1 MISTLEGV
9 YLLVE
14 ATPRTT
20 AIPRRILIADD
31 EPLIRLDL
39 REMLTTLGY
48 HVVGEAS
55 DGATAVLLAREE
67 RPDLVLMDIKMP
79 ELDGLEAARILTAEN
94 VAPVLL
100 LTAYSQKE
108 LVERAQQAGVVGYLV
123 KPFRDSD
130 IQPAI
135 EVALARFEEFRALR
149 SQMQS
154 LEESLETRKIV
165 DRAKGVLMDA
175 QGLKEADAFR
185 RIQKLSMDS
194 RKSMRDVAEA
204 ILLAHQV

>member
-1 MISTLEGV
+1 M
-9 YLLVE
+9 VE
-14 ATPRTT
+14 ATR
-20 AIPRRILIADD
+20 RRILIADD

-48 HVVGEAS
+48 NVVGEAA
-55 DGATAVLLAREE
+55 DGATAVRLAREAE
-67 RPDLVLMDIKMP
+67 PDLVIMDIQMP
-79 ELDGLEAARILTAEN
+79 EIDGLEAARLLTAEN
-94 VAPVLL
+94 IAPVLL

-130 IQPAI
+130 IQPAVEI
-135 EVALARFEEFRALR
+135 ALTRFEEFRAMRTQL
-149 SQMQS
+149 QT
-154 LEESLETRKIV
+154 LEESLETRKSV
-165 DRAKGVLMDA
+165 DRAKGVLMDT

-194 RKSMRDVAEA
+194 RKSMREVAEA

>member
-1 MISTLEGV
+1 
-9 YLLVE
+9 LVE
-14 ATPRTT
+14 ATR
-20 AIPRRILIADD
+20 RRILIADD

-48 HVVGEAS
+48 NVVGEAA
-55 DGATAVLLAREE
+55 DGATAVRLARDTT
-67 RPDLVLMDIKMP
+67 PDLVIMDIQMP
-79 ELDGLEAARILTAEN
+79 EIDGLEAARLLTSEN
-94 VAPVLL
+94 IAPVLL

-130 IQPAI
+130 IQPAVEI
-135 EVALARFEEFRALR
+135 ALTRFEEFRSMRTQL
-149 SQMQS
+149 QT
-154 LEESLETRKIV
+154 LEESLETRKSV
-165 DRAKGVLMDA
+165 DRAKGVLMDT

-194 RKSMRDVAEA
+194 RKSMREVAEA

>member
-1 MISTLEGV
+1 M
-9 YLLVE
+9 VE
-14 ATPRTT
+14 AIPDTTTT
-20 AIPRRILIADD
+20 ARRILIADD

-48 HVVGEAS
+48 NVVGEAS
-55 DGATAVLLAREE
+55 DGATAVRLAREQQ
-67 RPDLVLMDIKMP
+67 PDLVLMDIKMP

-94 VAPVLL
+94 IAPVVL

-135 EVALARFEEFRALR
+135 EVALARFEEFRAVR
-149 SQMQS
+149 DQVQT

-194 RKSMRDVAEA
+194 RKSMREVAEA
-204 ILLAHQV
+204 VLLAHQV

>member
-1 MISTLEGV
+1 LS
-9 YLLVE
+9 E
-14 ATPRTT
+14 A
-20 AIPRRILIADD
+20 APRRILVADD

-39 REMLTTLGY
+39 REMLTALGY

-55 DGATAVLLAREE
+55 DGTTAVRLARET
-67 RPDLVLMDIKMP
+67 RPDLVIMDVQMP
-79 ELDGLEAARILTAEN
+79 DLDGIEAARMLTAEN

-130 IQPAI
+130 IQPAV
-135 EVALARFEEFRALR
+135 EVALARFEEFRAVR
-149 SQMQS
+149 EQVRT

-165 DRAKGVLMDA
+165 DRAKGVLMDT
-175 QGLKEADAFR
+175 QGLKEAEAFR

-194 RKSMRDVAEA
+194 RKSMREVAEA

>member
-1 MISTLEGV
+1 M
-9 YLLVE
+9 VE
-14 ATPRTT
+14 AIPDTT
-20 AIPRRILIADD
+20 ATARRILIADD

-48 HVVGEAS
+48 NVVGEAS
-55 DGATAVLLAREE
+55 DGATAVRLAREQQ
-67 RPDLVLMDIKMP
+67 PDLVLMDIKMP

-94 VAPVLL
+94 IAPVVL

-135 EVALARFEEFRALR
+135 EVALARFEEFRAVR
-149 SQMQS
+149 DQVQT

-194 RKSMRDVAEA
+194 RKSMREVAEA
-204 ILLAHQV
+204 VLLAHQV

>member
-1 MISTLEGV
+1 M
-9 YLLVE
+9 VE
-14 ATPRTT
+14 ATR
-20 AIPRRILIADD
+20 RRILIADD

-48 HVVGEAS
+48 NVVGEAA
-55 DGATAVLLAREE
+55 DGATAVRLARDTT
-67 RPDLVLMDIKMP
+67 PDLVIMDIQMP
-79 ELDGLEAARILTAEN
+79 EIDGLEAARLLTAEN
-94 VAPVLL
+94 IAPVLL

-130 IQPAI
+130 IQPAVEI
-135 EVALARFEEFRALR
+135 ALTRFEEFRSMRTQL
-149 SQMQS
+149 QT
-154 LEESLETRKIV
+154 LEESLETRKSV
-165 DRAKGVLMDA
+165 DRAKGVLMDT

-194 RKSMRDVAEA
+194 RKSMREVAEA

>member
-48 HVVGEAS
+48 QVVGEAS
-55 DGATAVLLAREE
+55 DGATAVRLAREE

>member
-1 MISTLEGV
+1 
-9 YLLVE
+9 LVE
-14 ATPRTT
+14 ATR
-20 AIPRRILIADD
+20 RRILIADD

-48 HVVGEAS
+48 NVVGEAA
-55 DGATAVLLAREE
+55 DGTTAVRLARDTT
-67 RPDLVLMDIKMP
+67 PDLVIMDIQMP
-79 ELDGLEAARILTAEN
+79 EIDGLEAARLLTAEN
-94 VAPVLL
+94 IAPVLL

-130 IQPAI
+130 IQPAVEI
-135 EVALARFEEFRALR
+135 ALTRFEEFRSMRTQL
-149 SQMQS
+149 QT
-154 LEESLETRKIV
+154 LEESLETRKSV
-165 DRAKGVLMDA
+165 DRAKGVLMDT

-194 RKSMRDVAEA
+194 RKSMREVAEA

>member
-1 MISTLEGV
+1 MS
-9 YLLVE
+9 E
-14 ATPRTT
+14 ATPR
-20 AIPRRILIADD
+20 RILVADD

-39 REMLTTLGY
+39 REMLTALGY

-55 DGATAVLLAREE
+55 DGATAVRLARETH
-67 RPDLVLMDIKMP
+67 PDLVIMDIQMP

-130 IQPAI
+130 IQPAV
-135 EVALARFEEFRALR
+135 EVALSRFEEFRAVR
-149 SQMQS
+149 EQVRT

-165 DRAKGVLMDA
+165 DRAKGVLMDT